1 MVDRISTSSAYQ
13 AVLNN
18 LIASELAQS
27 VAGNQLS
34 STEKATDL
42 SGYGASAET
51 LTALQQSNTQVAGF
65 IANAQTV
72 TAKLSVQDSALNEV
86 ADSANAAIQA
96 VTQALAQGD
105 GTALIQA
112 LQNAFG
118 LAVEGLN
125 ATFNGEYL
133 FAGGQVATPPVSAL
147 SLSALGAAPSIASVF
162 HNDQR
167 QVTAQV
173 NQYTTISTGFLA
185 DQVGS
190 PLFAAYQA
198 IQQFDQGPNGP
209 FNGTLTAAQ
218 KTFLTNELTT
228 LNTIHTN
235 LTNTAGQNGLLQSEV
250 TSAQNDLSQRQTL
263 LGGLIGKQT
272 AADVAKASADLQ
284 QAQLSIQAAGQ
295 VFQALKS
302 SSLLNSLSSQ
312 TIA

>member
-27 VAGNQLS
+27 VAGNRLS

-42 SGYGASAET
+42 AGYGASAET
-51 LTALQQSNTQVAGF
+51 LTALQQTNTQVAGF
-65 IANAQTV
+65 ISNSQTV
-72 TAKLSVQDSALNEV
+72 SAKLALQDSALNEV
-86 ADSANAAIQA
+86 ADSANAAIQSVA
-96 VTQALAQGD
+96 QALALND
-105 GTALIQA
+105 GTSLIQT

-118 LAVEGLN
+118 SAVEGLN

-133 FAGGQVATPPVSAL
+133 FAGGQVATPPVSVS
-147 SLSALGAAPSIASVF
+147 SLSALGAAPTIASVF

-167 QVTAQV
+167 QITAQI
-173 NQYTTISTGFLA
+173 NQFTTINTGFLA
-185 DQVGS
+185 DQVGT
-190 PLFAAYQA
+190 PLFAAFQA

-209 FNGTLTAAQ
+209 LNGPLTAAQ

-228 LNTIHTN
+228 LTNVHTS
-235 LTNTAGQNGLLQSEV
+235 LTNTVGQNGLLQSQV

-263 LGGLIGKQT
+263 LGGLIGTQT

-295 VFQALKS
+295 VFQALKA